1 VIWKEKIDI
10 AQKADATLAYLV
22 GAGWVLWNYWIGR
35 THKSWVQFRV
45 SGRRVKRGDL
55 EYLVIRAELSNVGR
69 SRVKI
74 TPKKQAVDV
83 YAHRF
88 PPNQRC
94 WTRLPKLNDMSR
106 SIESWNVGWRTFCS
120 GYQVL
125 EEINNMDT
133 LSDLNH
139 YNHKSLSSTQPAHG
153 NSLPLTLRMSDGL
166 LVEGIADLVFRESD
180 EWIVVDFKTD
190 QELAAELPAYRRQ
203 ISIYA
208 STVGKAKNTYTS
220 AFLLRV

>member
-1 VIWKEKIDI
+1 
-10 AQKADATLAYLV
+10 
-22 GAGWVLWNYWIGR
+22 
-35 THKSWVQFRV
+35 
-45 SGRRVKRGDL
+45 
-55 EYLVIRAELSNVGR
+55 
-69 SRVKI
+69 
-74 TPKKQAVDV
+74 
-83 YAHRF
+83 
-88 PPNQRC
+88 
-94 WTRLPKLNDMSR
+94 
-106 SIESWNVGWRTFCS
+106 
-120 GYQVL
+120 
-125 EEINNMDT
+125 MDT

-208 STVGKAKNTYTS
+208 STVGKAKNTHTS